1 MNAISKIAAALLAVL
16 LLYIYPAVDSF
27 ERQDDIAYLLANQ
40 SVVNFVD
47 SVRNKGYITPTM
59 YNDFVQGLEQTGNLF
74 EIRMEHN
81 HKLYHPVYADAANPN
96 TFQSTYE
103 VSYDGYYQEHI
114 MSVLFPQNE
123 LPPDD
128 PERRY
133 RLAAGDYFRVTVSN
147 RNRTSAAIMRDA
159 LNLSNKDEIARIYI
173 PYGGMVLNEDD

>member
-1 MNAISKIAAALLAVL
+1 MNAISKVAAALLAVL

-47 SVRNKGYITPTM
+47 SVRNKGYMTPMM
-59 YNDFVQGLEQTGNLF
+59 YNEFVQSLEQTGNLF
-74 EIRMEHN
+74 EIRMEHG
-81 HKLYHPVYADAANPN
+81 HKLYHPVYADAANPS
-96 TFQSTYE
+96 TFQSSYK

-114 MSVLFPQNE
+114 LSVLFPQNE

-133 RLAAGDYFRVTVSN
+133 RLAAGDYFSVTVSN
-147 RNRTSAAIMRDA
+147 TNRTSAAMMRDA
-159 LNLSNKDEIARIYI
+159 LNLSNTGEHTSMYI